1 MDSLMPRTHLR
12 IVLLI
17 LSLVLT
23 SACTKEKELTE
34 SQIRFDNALLE
45 QSELV
50 VKAENYLDNQ
60 LTGELTHDLS
70 SLIYALELVYYAEQV
85 FVDAKIIGVMP
96 NNLTKL
102 KVRLN
107 AYEAPVKQRA
117 LTLLQLAYDETMSF
131 QTRVHEMPLAP
142 VSGASLGSNSM
153 IKFLGEEYNK
163 KLDKC
168 CLVEL
173 KKLEILLRNFED
185 EVTLSIRKRIINVEK
200 ELSMV
205 LSNEEYQINY
215 QHSIEVIKD
224 TLSVSIDETL

>member
-1 MDSLMPRTHLR
+1 MPRTHLR

-85 FVDAKIIGVMP
+85 FLDAKIIGVMP

-153 IKFLGEEYNK
+153 IRFLGEEYNK

>member
-1 MDSLMPRTHLR
+1 MPRTHLR

-153 IKFLGEEYNK
+153 IRFLGEEYNK

>member
-85 FVDAKIIGVMP
+85 FLDAKIIGVMP

-153 IKFLGEEYNK
+153 IRFLGEEYNK